1 MDKYIGKK
9 LDGRYEVLELVG
21 IGGMANVYKALDI
34 LEDKIVAVKILRDE
48 FATNEEFVRRFKNE
62 SKAIAVLSH
71 PNIVRVYDVSFTD
84 QYQFIVMEYVNGIT
98 LKEYISQQQQI
109 NWKEVVHYTIEVLRA
124 LQHAHDK
131 GIVHRDIKP
140 HNIMLLANG
149 TIKVMDF
156 GIARFARSETRT
168 ITDKAIGSVHYISP
182 EQARGD
188 ATDEKTD
195 IYSVGVMMFEMLTGQ
210 LPFEADSPVSVAIK
224 QISANPVRPRQI
236 NPNIPEGL
244 EDIVI
249 KSMQKDAAKRYH
261 TASEMLRDID
271 EFKRNPS
278 IHFEYKYMGDSQP
291 TMYYD
296 AVMRKSHMAMQQQKQ
311 APKPVKKGKRRDD
324 NEDED
329 RRSAVIPIMTGV
341 AMAFVVCALV
351 FMAYIFIVENPFARV
366 ADITMPRLIGLP
378 YTAAINLKD
387 CEHFTFNIVE
397 EDYTTEYQEGI
408 IYAQNPAEGRD
419 VKENATIEVK
429 VSLGISRLVV
439 PDLTNVDRQTGF
451 QRLTNMGLTYR
462 EETDYDSTIMSGYI
476 IRTDPP
482 LGTEVNQ
489 DTIITVYVS
498 KGPETVLVTVPDLL
512 TDKHSQREAQLIL
525 EVNGLKLG
533 EVESVDSDKPEGTV
547 VYQSIKAGEEV
558 EEGTAVDIRLS
569 NGSATTRSY
578 TFNPVYMPDITYPML
593 MQIKVDDEYIYSEY
607 VVPADINPYSFTAEV
622 KEGSTV
628 EILLDGKTLKL
639 YNMVLG
645 SDGNLELQVLID
657 DRDYF

>member
-1 MDKYIGKK
+1 
-9 LDGRYEVLELVG
+9 
-21 IGGMANVYKALDI
+21 
-34 LEDKIVAVKILRDE
+34 
-48 FATNEEFVRRFKNE
+48 
-62 SKAIAVLSH
+62 
-71 PNIVRVYDVSFTD
+71 
-84 QYQFIVMEYVNGIT
+84 
-98 LKEYISQQQQI
+98 
-109 NWKEVVHYTIEVLRA
+109 
-124 LQHAHDK
+124 
-131 GIVHRDIKP
+131 
-140 HNIMLLANG
+140 
-149 TIKVMDF
+149 
-156 GIARFARSETRT
+156 
-168 ITDKAIGSVHYISP
+168 
-182 EQARGD
+182 
-188 ATDEKTD
+188 
-195 IYSVGVMMFEMLTGQ
+195 
-210 LPFEADSPVSVAIK
+210 
-224 QISANPVRPRQI
+224 
-236 NPNIPEGL
+236 
-244 EDIVI
+244 
-249 KSMQKDAAKRYH
+249 
-261 TASEMLRDID
+261 
-271 EFKRNPS
+271 
-278 IHFEYKYMGDSQP
+278 
-291 TMYYD
+291 
-296 AVMRKSHMAMQQQKQ
+296 
-311 APKPVKKGKRRDD
+311 
-324 NEDED
+324 
-329 RRSAVIPIMTGV
+329 
-341 AMAFVVCALV
+341 
-351 FMAYIFIVENPFARV
+351 
-366 ADITMPRLIGLP
+366 
-378 YTAAINLKD
+378 
-387 CEHFTFNIVE
+387 
-397 EDYTTEYQEGI
+397 
-408 IYAQNPAEGRD
+408 
-419 VKENATIEVK
+419 
-429 VSLGISRLVV
+429 VV